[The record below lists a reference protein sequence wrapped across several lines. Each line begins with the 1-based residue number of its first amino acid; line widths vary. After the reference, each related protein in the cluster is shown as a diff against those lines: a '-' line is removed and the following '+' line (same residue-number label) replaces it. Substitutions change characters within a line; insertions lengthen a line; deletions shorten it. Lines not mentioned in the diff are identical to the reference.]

1 MKTVSFTRRAT
12 LGLFAIFALTAGR
25 AWCEPIEKNMGLNK
39 YENIIGFWK
48 SVKTPDVPQTF
59 RFTKDMQY
67 EMTVPGKSEYD
78 RKGTYTYFTPPT
90 KWPLRIKVVAD
101 GKTSFYAIA
110 VIKEDEIKVQH
121 LNDSLEKVAFGDDD
135 AVTLR
140 KQP

>member
-1 MKTVSFTRRAT
+1 MKTVPATRRAA
-12 LGLFAIFALTAGR
+12 LCLLAVFALAVGR
-25 AWCEPIEKNMGLNK
+25 GWGEPIEKDMGLNN

-59 RFTKDMQY
+59 RFTKDLQF
-67 EMTVPGKSEYD
+67 EMTVPGRSEYD
-78 RKGTYTYFTPPT
+78 RKGTYTWFTPPT
-90 KWPLRIKVVAD
+90 KWPLRIQVISE

-110 VIKEDEIKVQH
+110 VIKKDEIKVQH
-121 LNDSLEKVAFGDDD
+121 LDKPLEEVAFDDED